1 MPFDIPDNWSWIR
14 LGWIVDFSKN
24 SSEKAGLIHDDAWI
38 LDLEDIEKDTGTLL
52 IKKRMKDVRSKSDK
66 HSFRKGDVLYSKLRP
81 YLNKVLIADEDG
93 FCTSELLS
101 FDFGHHISNR
111 YAQVYLMSPFFV
123 EYAMRD
129 AYGVKMPRIG
139 SKQGNA
145 ALMPLPPLQ
154 EQHRIVARTNEL
166 FELLK

>member
-1 MPFDIPDNWSWIR
+1 M
-14 LGWIVDFSKN
+14 GWIVDFSKN
-24 SSEKAGLIHDDAWI
+24 SSEKSELIPDDAWI
-38 LDLEDIEKDTGTLL
+38 LDLEDIEKDTGVLL
-52 IKKRMKDVRSKSDK
+52 NKKRMKDVRSKSDK
-66 HSFRKGDVLYSKLRP
+66 HSFNKGNVLYSKLRP
-81 YLNKVLIADEDG
+81 YLNNVLIADEDG
-93 FCTSELLS
+93 FCTSEILS
-101 FDFGHHISNR
+101 FDFGYHIFNR

-139 SKQGNA
+139 SKQGNV

-154 EQHRIVARTNEL
+154 EQHRIVARINEL